1 MLPFYLKPVRK
12 NRLNE
17 HFGLDYSQRFSIDYN
32 TKNKYLNQTVGYM
45 DATPL
50 NVEEE
55 QRRSD
60 LVQRLKQGTVS
71 LTEAQELR
79 NLLERE
85 KHMVAQQRN
94 CLALLAVTFLISYVD
109 EYLEAKSNSLLA
121 SEA

>member
-1 MLPFYLKPVRK
+1 
-12 NRLNE
+12 
-17 HFGLDYSQRFSIDYN
+17 
-32 TKNKYLNQTVGYM
+32 M

-60 LVQRLKQGTVS
+60 LVQRLKQGTIS
-71 LTEAQELR
+71 LTEAQQLR
-79 NLLERE
+79 DLLERE
-85 KHMVAQQRN
+85 KHVIAQQRN
-94 CLALLAVTFLISYVD
+94 CLAYLAVTFLISYVD

>member
-1 MLPFYLKPVRK
+1 M
-12 NRLNE
+12 
-17 HFGLDYSQRFSIDYN
+17 
-32 TKNKYLNQTVGYM
+32 TVGYM

-60 LVQRLKQGTVS
+60 LVQRLKQGTIS
-71 LTEAQELR
+71 LTEAQQLR
-79 NLLERE
+79 DLLERE
-85 KHMVAQQRN
+85 KHVIAQQRN
-94 CLALLAVTFLISYVD
+94 CLAYLAVTFLISYVD

>member
-1 MLPFYLKPVRK
+1 M
-12 NRLNE
+12 
-17 HFGLDYSQRFSIDYN
+17 N
-32 TKNKYLNQTVGYM
+32 TI
-45 DATPL
+45 PL

-60 LVQRLKQGTVS
+60 LAQRLKQGAIS

-85 KHMVAQQRN
+85 KHMIAQQGN

-109 EYLEAKSNSLLA
+109 EYRESKSKSLFA
-121 SEA
+121 SET

>member
-1 MLPFYLKPVRK
+1 M
-12 NRLNE
+12 
-17 HFGLDYSQRFSIDYN
+17 DMN
-32 TKNKYLNQTVGYM
+32 T
-45 DATPL
+45 APL

-55 QRRSD
+55 QRRSN
-60 LVQRLKQGTVS
+60 LAQKLKHGTIS

-85 KHMVAQQRN
+85 KHMIAQQGN
-94 CLALLAVTFLISYVD
+94 CLASLAVTFLISYVD

>member
-1 MLPFYLKPVRK
+1 MK
-12 NRLNE
+12 
-17 HFGLDYSQRFSIDYN
+17 
-32 TKNKYLNQTVGYM
+32 YM

-71 LTEAQELR
+71 LTEAQQLR
-79 NLLERE
+79 DLLERE

-94 CLALLAVTFLISYVD
+94 CLALLAVTFLISFVD

>member
-1 MLPFYLKPVRK
+1 
-12 NRLNE
+12 
-17 HFGLDYSQRFSIDYN
+17 
-32 TKNKYLNQTVGYM
+32 
-45 DATPL
+45 L

-94 CLALLAVTFLISYVD
+94 CLALLAVTFLISFVD

>member
-1 MLPFYLKPVRK
+1 MK
-12 NRLNE
+12 
-17 HFGLDYSQRFSIDYN
+17 
-32 TKNKYLNQTVGYM
+32 YM
-45 DATPL
+45 DANPL

-71 LTEAQELR
+71 LTEAQQLR
-79 NLLERE
+79 DLLERE
-85 KHMVAQQRN
+85 KHVIAQQRN
-94 CLALLAVTFLISYVD
+94 CLAYLAVTFLISYVD

>member
-1 MLPFYLKPVRK
+1 MK
-12 NRLNE
+12 
-17 HFGLDYSQRFSIDYN
+17 
-32 TKNKYLNQTVGYM
+32 YM

-94 CLALLAVTFLISYVD
+94 CLALLAVTFLISFVD

>member
-1 MLPFYLKPVRK
+1 M
-12 NRLNE
+12 
-17 HFGLDYSQRFSIDYN
+17 N
-32 TKNKYLNQTVGYM
+32 TI
-45 DATPL
+45 PL

-60 LVQRLKQGTVS
+60 LAQRLKQGAIS

-85 KHMVAQQRN
+85 KHVIAQQGN
-94 CLALLAVTFLISYVD
+94 CLAFLAVIFLISYID
-109 EYLEAKSNSLLA
+109 EYLEAKSNSLLT

>member
-1 MLPFYLKPVRK
+1 M
-12 NRLNE
+12 
-17 HFGLDYSQRFSIDYN
+17 DMN
-32 TKNKYLNQTVGYM
+32 T
-45 DATPL
+45 APL

-55 QRRSD
+55 QRRSN
-60 LVQRLKQGTVS
+60 LAQKLKHGTIS

-85 KHMVAQQRN
+85 KHMIAQQKN

-109 EYLEAKSNSLLA
+109 VYLEAKSNSLLA

>member
-1 MLPFYLKPVRK
+1 MK
-12 NRLNE
+12 
-17 HFGLDYSQRFSIDYN
+17 
-32 TKNKYLNQTVGYM
+32 YM

-94 CLALLAVTFLISYVD
+94 CLALLAVTFLISFVD

-121 SEA
+121 YKA

>member
-1 MLPFYLKPVRK
+1 MK
-12 NRLNE
+12 
-17 HFGLDYSQRFSIDYN
+17 
-32 TKNKYLNQTVGYM
+32 YM

-94 CLALLAVTFLISYVD
+94 CLALLAVTFLISFVD

-121 SEA
+121 SEV

>member
-1 MLPFYLKPVRK
+1 MK
-12 NRLNE
+12 
-17 HFGLDYSQRFSIDYN
+17 
-32 TKNKYLNQTVGYM
+32 YM

-60 LVQRLKQGTVS
+60 LAQRLKQGTIS

-79 NLLERE
+79 DLLERE
-85 KHMVAQQRN
+85 KHVIAQQRN
-94 CLALLAVTFLISYVD
+94 CLAYLAVTFLISYVD

-121 SEA
+121 YEA